1 MNLSFA
7 ACKAGA
13 PGQLAVIFLRD
24 QLRDQLQVQKLVG
37 EGKLARILKIS
48 TLK

>member
-1 MNLSFA
+1 MNLCFA
-7 ACKAGA
+7 ACKA
-13 PGQLAVIFLRD
+13 GQLAVIFLRD